1 MLEKKSL
8 SFKKNLF
15 YSYSKLNKKK
25 FEGKDYDMIKWGA
38 KSTKEK

>member
-8 SFKKNLF
+8 SFLKISFTLI
-15 YSYSKLNKKK
+15 LNIKKKK